1 MHSGIDV
8 GTTASLLAVL
18 GVGIALGAVCG
29 ALWVRA
35 VAATG
40 GAGRAQEL
48 QLAETRAAESAVVR
62 EHLGRLHDQL
72 RDMAQHGV
80 SWQSQLKQQ
89 VDDVRLSTDT
99 LRRETAALSTAL
111 RRPQVRGRWGELHL
125 RRAVELAGLVDRCDF
140 DEQVTT
146 RSDAADGSRGSQR
159 PDLVVNLAG
168 GKHVVVDAKV
178 PLDAFLDA
186 TAADCEEERGAHLQR
201 HARQLRAHVDALA
214 GKAYWRAQAATPE
227 FVVLFVPAES
237 FLSAALEAD
246 PGLLEYA
253 AERLVV
259 LSTPTTL
266 IALLRTVAYAW
277 TQQTLADKTREIH
290 DLGRDLHERLS
301 TMGGHLDRLGRSLTA
316 AVGAYNR
323 AVGSLENRVLVSAR
337 RFTDLGVGGD
347 DLESPAP
354 VVDGPRP
361 LTAAELLETV
371 AEPRPELPDLDGGPR
386 PGEEPPLRR
395 VVP

>member
-8 GTTASLLAVL
+8 GTTVSLLTVL
-18 GVGIALGAVCG
+18 AVGIALGAAAC
-29 ALWVRA
+29 ALWFRA
-35 VAATG
+35 AGTG
-40 GAGRAQEL
+40 RGDRALEL
-48 QLAETRAAESAVVR
+48 QSAETRAAESAVVR
-62 EHLGRLHDQL
+62 ERLDRLHDQL

-99 LRRETAALSTAL
+99 LRRETATLSTAL
-111 RRPQVRGRWGELHL
+111 RRPQVRGRWGEMHL

-140 DEQVTT
+140 DEQVST
-146 RSDAADGSRGSQR
+146 RSEGDDGSRGSLR

-186 TAADCEEERGAHLQR
+186 TGADSEEERSAHLQR
-201 HARQLRAHVDALA
+201 HARQLRTHVDALA
-214 GKAYWRAQAATPE
+214 GKAYWRALPATPE

-246 PGLLEYA
+246 PGLLEDA
-253 AERLVV
+253 AERMVV
-259 LSTPTTL
+259 LATPTTL

-277 TQQTLADKTREIH
+277 TQQTLADKTREVH
-290 DLGRDLHERLS
+290 DLGRDLHERLA

-316 AVGAYNR
+316 AVSAYNR

-347 DLESPAP
+347 VIEAPTP
-354 VVDGPRP
+354 VVEGPRP
-361 LTAAELLETV
+361 LTAAELLDTV
-371 AEPRPELPDLDGGPR
+371 AEPRPELPELDG
-386 PGEEPPLRR
+386 PPAADEAALRR
-395 VVP
+395 VAP

>member
-1 MHSGIDV
+1 M
-8 GTTASLLAVL
+8 GTTVSLLTVL
-18 GVGIALGAVCG
+18 AVGIALGAAAC
-29 ALWVRA
+29 ALWFRA
-35 VAATG
+35 AGTG
-40 GAGRAQEL
+40 GGDRALEL
-48 QLAETRAAESAVVR
+48 QSAETRAAESAVVR
-62 EHLGRLHDQL
+62 ERLDRLHDQL

-99 LRRETAALSTAL
+99 LRRETATLSTAL
-111 RRPQVRGRWGELHL
+111 RRPQVRGRWGEMHL

-140 DEQVTT
+140 DEQVST
-146 RSDAADGSRGSQR
+146 RSEGDDGSRGSLR

-186 TAADCEEERGAHLQR
+186 TGADSEEERSAHLQR
-201 HARQLRAHVDALA
+201 HARQLRTHVDALA
-214 GKAYWRAQAATPE
+214 GKAYWRALPATPE

-246 PGLLEYA
+246 PGLLEDA
-253 AERLVV
+253 AERMVV
-259 LSTPTTL
+259 LATPTTL

-277 TQQTLADKTREIH
+277 TQQTLADKTREVH
-290 DLGRDLHERLS
+290 DLGRDLHERLA

-316 AVGAYNR
+316 AVSAYNR

-347 DLESPAP
+347 VIEAPAP
-354 VVDGPRP
+354 VVEGPRP
-361 LTAAELLETV
+361 LTAAELLDTV
-371 AEPRPELPDLDGGPR
+371 AEPRPELPELDGP
-386 PGEEPPLRR
+386 PAAEEAALRR
-395 VVP
+395 VAP